1 MQLRLV
7 LAAITLAG
15 AASAQNTD
23 VQNGQDLFLYFCAE
37 CHGKDAESIGPIA
50 EMLAIEPPE
59 LTTLA
64 ERNGGKFP
72 AEAVAKQIDGRIIAA
87 NHGDMPV
94 FGPYLETEQSV
105 AIKLPS
111 GQPMMV
117 TQHLA
122 DLISYLKTVQTERN

>member
-72 AEAVAKQIDGRIIAA
+72 AEAVAKQIDGRIIVA

>member
-1 MQLRLV
+1 
-7 LAAITLAG
+7 
-15 AASAQNTD
+15 
-23 VQNGQDLFLYFCAE
+23 
-37 CHGKDAESIGPIA
+37 
-50 EMLAIEPPE
+50 MLAIEPPE

-72 AEAVAKQIDGRIIAA
+72 AEAVAKQIDGRIIVA

-94 FGPYLETEQSV
+94 FGPYLETEQSG